1 MSQFEIDLKEVL
13 ADAEPE
19 PVEEPVEVLKTE
31 SFAKPVAEY
40 KLWPNLLSNL
50 HLRISSQNLLS
61 PILI

>member
-1 MSQFEIDLKEVL
+1 MSQFQIDLKEVL

-31 SFAKPVAEY
+31 SFAKPVA
-40 KLWPNLLSNL
+40 LWPNLLSNL